1 MKELILP
8 IILACISGIFSS
20 SGLWAFIMA
29 NRERKA
35 AAKQDKETKIDDIAN
50 AVRGFGHDKILYL
63 GQSYLDRGYI
73 TATEY
78 DNLINYIWIPYDK
91 LEGNGT
97 AKKIIEEVKKLPIK
111 N

>member
-1 MKELILP
+1 MKEMMP
-8 IILACISGIFSS
+8 SIILAVISGIFSS
-20 SGLWAFIMA
+20 SGLWAFLMA
-29 NRERKA
+29 SRERKVS
-35 AAKQDKETKIDDIAN
+35 AKKDSEDKIENIAN
-50 AVRGFGHDKILYL
+50 AIRGFGHDKILYL

-97 AKKIIEEVKKLPIK
+97 AKKVIEEVKKLPIK